1 MSAKKSP
8 GAPETDKSIC
18 TFLVNGLD
26 CPDCAAKIER
36 GVASVPGVV
45 DARVDFLKGK
55 LTVRFEK
62 SPDKKAVEKKVQ
74 ALGHTLGDSQAAVQ
88 KAFPRTINRSLVVL
102 TGICGVFTAAGIIH
116 HQLHGSDWLTIPLYL
131 IAMVTGGFHI
141 ARKGLLALRNLALDM
156 NFLMTTAVVGAAFI
170 GEWDE
175 GAVVIFLF
183 SVAHLLKQSSLDKAR
198 NSIRKLM
205 DMSPKMALVKRNGRE
220 ILVPV
225 EDVTIGETVVVK
237 PGSNV
242 PLDGKIV
249 VGGSSVNQAAI
260 TGESMPVEKQV
271 GDEVFAGTLNQ
282 RGALEVVVTK
292 LWENTELARIIHLVE
307 EAQSQ
312 RAPSQQFVDRFA
324 RYYTPIVVGGA
335 VLIAVLPT
343 LLLGAPFT
351 VWFYRALVMLV
362 IACPCALVIST
373 PITIVSGLSRAAW
386 SGVLI
391 KGGVHLEGAGK
402 LRCMALDKTGTLTM
416 GQPVVAEVISMN
428 GTDRSTLL
436 AMAAALESRSEHP
449 LAAAISQYA
458 CDAGASFV
466 GLDRFESLPGKGVKG
481 DVAGT
486 TYYLGSHSM
495 FESMGICDSA
505 AHQKLADIEDSNQ
518 TAILVGQERLL
529 LGIFA
534 ITDQVREGAK
544 AAIDSLKQN
553 GVMHTVMLTGDNSRT
568 AQAIG
573 KQLGLDE
580 IRAELLPQDKVRV
593 VKELRETYGSVAMVG
608 DGVNDA
614 PALAAATMGIAMGT
628 AGTDAALETADIALM
643 ADDLSRLPFLLN
655 LGKKTLRIVKQN
667 IVLAI
672 GIKAAFLALAIP
684 GYATL
689 WMAVFADMGASL
701 LVIFNGLRM
710 LRK

>member
-1 MSAKKSP
+1 MREKNETV
-8 GAPETDKSIC
+8 APETDKNVC

-36 GVASVPGVV
+36 GVAGLPGVL
-45 DARVDFLKGK
+45 DARVNFLKGR
-55 LTVRFEK
+55 LIVRFEK
-62 SPDKKAVEKKVQ
+62 SPNKKAVERKVQ
-74 ALGHTLGDSQAAVQ
+74 ALGHTLATSA
-88 KAFPRTINRSLVVL
+88 KASPRAIDRSLIVL
-102 TGICGVFTAAGIIH
+102 TVICGVFTASGIMH

-131 IAMVTGGFHI
+131 IAMITGGFHI
-141 ARKGLLALRNLALDM
+141 ARKGLLALKNLSLDM
-156 NFLMTTAVVGAAFI
+156 NFLMTIAVVGAAAI

-183 SVAHLLKQSSLDKAR
+183 SVAHLLEAFSLDKAR

-205 DMSPKMALVKRNGRE
+205 DMSPKLALVNRDGRE

-237 PGSNV
+237 PGSSIPV
-242 PLDGKIV
+242 DGKICL
-249 VGGSSVNQAAI
+249 GGSSVNQAAI
-260 TGESMPVEKQV
+260 TGESMLVEKRV

-282 RGALEVVVTK
+282 QGALEVVVTK
-292 LWENTELARIIHLVE
+292 LWEDTELSRIIHLVE
-307 EAQSQ
+307 EAQAQ

-335 VLIAVLPT
+335 VLVAVLPT

-391 KGGVHLEGAGK
+391 KGGIYLEGAGK
-402 LRCMALDKTGTLTM
+402 LRCIALDKTGTLTM
-416 GQPVVAEVISMN
+416 GQPVVAEVISLN
-428 GTDRSTLL
+428 GIDPSHLL
-436 AMAAALESRSEHP
+436 AIAAALESRSEHP
-449 LAAAISQYA
+449 LAAAISGYA
-458 CDAGASFV
+458 CDAGAAFTR
-466 GLDRFESLPGKGVKG
+466 LDRFESLPGKGVRG
-481 DVAGT
+481 EIDGT
-486 TYYLGSHSM
+486 AYYLGSHSM
-495 FESMGICDSA
+495 FETMGICDSG
-505 AHQKLADIEDSNQ
+505 AHQKLAAIENSNQ
-518 TAILVGQERLL
+518 TAILVGKDGLL

-534 ITDQVREGAK
+534 ITDEVREGAK
-544 AAIDSLKQN
+544 AAIDSLKKN
-553 GVMHTVMLTGDNSRT
+553 GITHTVMLTGDNSRT

-580 IRAELLPQDKVRV
+580 IRAELLPQDKVQV
-593 VKELRETYGSVAMVG
+593 VKALCDKYGTVAMVG

-643 ADDLSRLPFLLN
+643 ADDLSRLPFLLK
-655 LGKKTLRIVKQN
+655 LGKKTLTIVKQN

-710 LRK
+710 LKK